1 MKVRDRKRW
10 EETGER
16 ERGGKGERWET
27 KEAGGQRGGQEDGMG
42 DWVWMHQWQSD
53 HEEAPGGR
61 LSRRQKRRRE
71 EAPRGGPAGL
81 GAPGQGGPR
90 EVGGPGA
97 AGAQMVM
104 AVTPGDPLPQTP
116 HISSS
121 RAHHRLSQGGR

>member
-1 MKVRDRKRW
+1 MKVRDHKRW

-27 KEAGGQRGGQEDGMG
+27 KEAGGQRQGQEDGMG

-90 EVGGPGA
+90 EVGGPRGCR
-97 AGAQMVM
+97 G
-104 AVTPGDPLPQTP
+104 PNGDG
-116 HISSS
+116 SYS
-121 RAHHRLSQGGR
+121 RRSILYLNKTFYDSLTKFP